1 MKSLLSDHS
10 VFTYGSFGMWGSLL
24 AGGDVIVSKGRNDPT
39 ITESTTTEEDE
50 IFLNA
55 AMPNW
60 LYIDISIILVLS
72 AEIWF
77 CISIVK
83 GNCESDESTF
93 STSLFFKSIP
103 CESNQI

>member
-60 LYIDISIILVLS
+60 LYIDTRDVKNISVLKVDPLTNQYVS
-72 AEIWF
+72 A
-77 CISIVK
+77 
-83 GNCESDESTF
+83 
-93 STSLFFKSIP
+93 
-103 CESNQI
+103 